1 LDKIQLLKTIEKEQ
15 VEFINLM
22 YVDLFGRT
30 RSMLLCSSKLKS
42 HLESPL
48 GTGFDGS
55 SGGLG
60 LAIEGSDAF
69 LKADTST
76 FTVLPGKGKK
86 TAALIC
92 DVNRPDGTPL
102 ESCPRSILKRAI
114 DRMKMELGQDVDAI
128 LGPEME
134 WYYLRTVDGKL
145 NVADEGAY
153 MAPPSSDAAYE
164 AKKDIAS
171 ALQQIG
177 IIPDKIH
184 HEVPFSKAEIN
195 FEPAP
200 AMRVADMVVLYK
212 TTVKAIARSHD
223 LTVTFM
229 PKPYPERAGTGMHVH
244 LSLVDSKTG
253 KNLFSDTNS
262 RNGLSEYA
270 LNFVGGLLEH
280 AKALAAIATP
290 SINSYKRLVPVTR
303 FEAPVYLA
311 WGMYNRSVLIRIPP
325 SSPESVRLEYRPV
338 DATCNPYLAFA
349 CIIEAGMN
357 GIKKKTTPPN
367 LIQENLY
374 HLSTEERREKGIG
387 RLPSSL
393 GEALDELEKDTLIRN
408 TIGDSVFEKYLA
420 AKRNEWQEYCTLV
433 TDWEMGR
440 YLDI

>member
-1 LDKIQLLKTIEKEQ
+1 MIEKEQ

-30 RSMLLCSSKLKS
+30 RSMLLCGGRLKS
-42 HLESPL
+42 HLESAL

-60 LAIEGSDAF
+60 LVIEGSDAF

-76 FTVLPGKGKK
+76 FTILPWEGRK

-92 DVNRPDGTPL
+92 NVHRPDGAPL
-102 ESCPRSILKRAI
+102 ESCPRSILGRTV
-114 DRMKMELGQDVDAI
+114 DRMKKELGQDVEAI

-134 WYYLRTVDGKL
+134 WYYLRKVDGKL
-145 NVADEGAY
+145 KVADEGGY
-153 MAPPSSDAAYE
+153 MSPPSSDAAYE

-171 ALQQIG
+171 ALQQVG

-195 FEPAP
+195 FQPAP
-200 AMRVADMVVLYK
+200 ALRVADMVVLYK

-223 LTVTFM
+223 LIVTFM

-244 LSLVDSKTG
+244 LSLADSKTG
-253 KNLFSDTNS
+253 RNLFSDSNS
-262 RNGLSEYA
+262 KNGLSECA
-270 LNFVGGLLEH
+270 LHFVGGLLEH
-280 AKALAAIATP
+280 AKALAAVTTP
-290 SINSYKRLVPVTR
+290 SINSYKRLVPVPR

-311 WGMYNRSVLIRIPP
+311 WGMYNRSALVRIPP
-325 SSPESVRLEYRPV
+325 SSPENARIEYRPV
-338 DATCNPYLAFA
+338 DASCNPYLAFA
-349 CIIEAGMN
+349 CMVEAGMD
-357 GIKKKTTPPN
+357 GIKKKATPPN
-367 LIQENLY
+367 PIQENVY
-374 HLSTEERREKGIG
+374 HMSIEERKQRGIA

-408 TIGDSVFEKYLA
+408 VMGDHVFEKYLA
-420 AKRNEWQEYCTLV
+420 AKRNEWLEYCTLV
-433 TDWEMGR
+433 TDWEMER